1 MEGAAPQ
8 LRRKAPFGR
17 VETLA
22 EAQPFR
28 HERKEMARLVSGPV
42 NSHRVTEGST
52 AQGLLAG

>member
-1 MEGAAPQ
+1 MEESPI
-8 LRRKAPFGR
+8 GR

-42 NSHRVTEGST
+42 NSHHVTEGSM
-52 AQGLLAG
+52 AQGLSAG